1 MKAVIWGAGDCL
13 EIVLK
18 YIGVD
23 VMIQYVVDSD
33 KTKQGKSVSEGIKV
47 ISPDK
52 LCKLEFDLIIVSVQD
67 DKAIELDIERLG
79 YGSKTVY
86 FWRDY
91 ANENNNGEIFKNRI
105 RELQNEIQKNRIYQA
120 RLDSAPYEWGIK
132 KIKVPEIKSAELLL
146 KKMLLDGSSLCRYGD
161 ADFEIILGRDRAWY
175 QKKNANLAKY
185 LKEILRINDPGINI
199 AIAQDFSGFE
209 CYKEKAAD
217 GIRLYM
223 AGNVRHEVASLL
235 SDEVTYYD
243 AYVSRPYYIYKD
255 SKNADVIFPLFKK
268 LWNNRD
274 VCIIEGLF
282 GRFGIGN
289 DLLSNAGGVSRI
301 ACPARNAWDKY
312 ELIKS
317 YIINNIQKDKL
328 LLISLGSTAT
338 VLAYELALEGYQAV
352 DIGQLDNEYDWYLAK
367 VTDRIAIKG
376 KMVAEVSQ
384 KWEEEP
390 TIEKVYNQQLI
401 AKII

>member
-1 MKAVIWGAGDCL
+1 MKAVIWGAGGYL
-13 EIVLK
+13 ETVLK
-18 YIGVD
+18 YIGSD
-23 VMIQYVVDSD
+23 AIIQYVVDND
-33 KTKQGKSVSEGIKV
+33 KTKQGMSISEGIKV
-47 ISPDK
+47 ISPEE
-52 LCKLEFDLIIVSVQD
+52 LRKLEFDLIIVSVWD
-67 DKAIELDIERLG
+67 DKAIEQDIEQLG

-91 ANENNNGEIFKNRI
+91 ANENNNAAVFKNRI
-105 RELQNEIQKNRIYQA
+105 KELKNEIQKNRIYRA
-120 RLDSAPYEWGIK
+120 RLDNAPYEWGIK
-132 KIKVPEIKSAELLL
+132 KIKVPEIKSAEFLLQ
-146 KKMLLDGSSLCRYGD
+146 KMLRDGSSLCRYGD

-175 QKKNANLAKY
+175 QKKDENLAKC
-185 LKEILRINDPGINI
+185 LKEILWINTPGINI
-199 AIAQDFSGFE
+199 AVAQDFSGLE
-209 CYKEKAAD
+209 RYKESAAD

-223 AGNVRHEVASLL
+223 EGNVRHEVAGLL

-274 VCIIEGLF
+274 VCIIEGVF

-289 DLLSNAGGVSRI
+289 DLLSNVSSVSRI

-312 ELIKS
+312 GLIKS
-317 YIINNIQKDKL
+317 YIIHNIQKDRL
-328 LLISLGSTAT
+328 LLISLGSAAT
-338 VLAYELALEGYQAV
+338 VLACELALEGYQAV

-367 VTDRIAIKG
+367 ASDRTAIKG

-384 KWEEEP
+384 KWEEDP
-390 TIEKVYNQQLI
+390 AIEKVYNQQLI
-401 AKII
+401 TKII

>member
-1 MKAVIWGAGDCL
+1 MKAVIWGAGGYL
-13 EIVLK
+13 ELVLK
-18 YIGVD
+18 YIGSD

-33 KTKQGKSVSEGIKV
+33 KKKQGMSISKGIKV
-47 ISPDK
+47 ISPEELRK
-52 LCKLEFDLIIVSVQD
+52 VSFDLIIVSVQD
-67 DKAIELDIERLG
+67 DKAIEQDIERLG
-79 YGSKTVY
+79 YGAKTVY

-91 ANENNNGEIFKNRI
+91 ANENRNAAIFKNRI

-146 KKMLLDGSSLCRYGD
+146 QKMLQDGSSLCRYGD
-161 ADFEIILGRDRAWY
+161 SDFEIILGRDRAWY
-175 QKKNANLAKY
+175 QKKNDNLAKH
-185 LKEILRINDPGINI
+185 LKEILRVNNPDINI
-199 AIAQDFSGFE
+199 AIAQNFRGLE
-209 CYKEKAAD
+209 RYTEKAAD
-217 GIRLYM
+217 GIRLYLE
-223 AGNVRHEVASLL
+223 GNVRHEVASLL

-243 AYVSRPYYIYKD
+243 AYVSRPYCIYKD

-268 LWNNRD
+268 LWKNRD
-274 VCIIEGLF
+274 VCIIEGVF

-289 DLLSNAGGVSRI
+289 DLLSHVGSVSRI

-312 ELIKS
+312 GLIKS
-317 YIINNIQKDKL
+317 YIMNNIQKDRL

-367 VTDRIAIKG
+367 TPDRIAIKG

-384 KWEEEP
+384 KWEKEP
-390 TIEKVYNQQLI
+390 AIEKVYNQQLI